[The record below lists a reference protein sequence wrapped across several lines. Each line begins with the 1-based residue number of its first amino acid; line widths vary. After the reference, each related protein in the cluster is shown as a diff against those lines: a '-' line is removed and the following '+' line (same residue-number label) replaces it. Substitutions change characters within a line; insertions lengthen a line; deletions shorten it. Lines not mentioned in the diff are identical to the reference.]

1 MKIKNYIEANEME
14 IINDLSALIN
24 IPSVIDE
31 ESHEKPF
38 GKPIDEAL
46 KWTLNKFEKLGMKTF
61 YDPKGYYGY
70 AEIGEGSELIGIL
83 AHVDVVPSGDEGN
96 WTFPP
101 FDGVLSGG
109 KLYGRGA
116 TDDKGPIIAILHAMK
131 ALIAGGITFNK
142 RVRVIIGTDEE
153 NQWRGICHY
162 MRQEE
167 VPAYGFTPDSD
178 FPVVYAEKGLL
189 QVKLKSE
196 LKSSIRVKGG
206 NAMNSVPESATYHGS
221 HLYKLEK
228 QLKKMGFDHEL
239 EGDELY
245 VIGKSAHSAKPHMG
259 VNAVTRMVMAL
270 KALGVDTP
278 AVDFIAEKIALTTN
292 GELIFGSCEDEPS
305 GKLTMSVNQIDISK
319 YGEVIGMDIRIPV
332 TVDKKFIALGLK
344 RVAEKFGL
352 KYEEL
357 DYLEPVYLSKDHP
370 LIQTL
375 KSVYEEETGLD
386 GTPMA
391 TGGATYARSMKNC
404 VAFGPNFPGTIKIA
418 HQTDE
423 YIEVNALIKCTQIY
437 AKAIERLIE

>member
-14 IINDLSALIN
+14 IIKDLSALIS

-31 ESHEKPF
+31 ANLEKPF
-38 GKPIDEAL
+38 GKAIDDAL
-46 KWTLNKFEKLGMKTF
+46 TWTLDKFEKIGMRTF
-61 YDPKGYYGY
+61 YDPSGFYGY

-83 AHVDVVPSGDEGN
+83 AHVDVVPSGDEDN

-101 FDGVLSGG
+101 FEGVLNGG

-116 TDDKGPIIAILHAMK
+116 MDDKGPIVAILYAFK
-131 ALIAGGITFNK
+131 ALIDNGVVFKK

-162 MRQEE
+162 MRTEE
-167 VPAYGFTPDSD
+167 IPAYGFTPDSD
-178 FPVVYAEKGLL
+178 FPVIYAEKGLL
-189 QVKLKSE
+189 QVKLKSN
-196 LKSSIRVKGG
+196 LKSKIRIKGG
-206 NAMNSVPESATYHGS
+206 NAMNSVPESASYHGS

-228 QLKKMGFDHEL
+228 QLKKMGFDHEIDN
-239 EGDELY
+239 EELY
-245 VIGKSAHSAKPHMG
+245 VIGKSAHSAKPQMG

-270 KALGVDTP
+270 KELGVDTP
-278 AVDFIAEKIALTTN
+278 AIDFIAEKIALTVH
-292 GELIFGSCEDEPS
+292 GELIFGSCEDDPS
-305 GKLTMSVNQIDISK
+305 GKLTISVNQIDISK

-332 TVDKKFIALGLK
+332 TVDKKFISLGLK

-352 KYEEL
+352 KYEEM
-357 DYLEPVYLSKDHP
+357 DYLEPVYLSKEHP

-386 GTPMA
+386 GSPTA

-404 VAFGPNFPGTIKIA
+404 VAFGPNFPGTPKIA

-423 YIEVNALIKCTQIY
+423 YIEINALIKCTQIY